1 MTFLVRKNLL
11 VIFDNLTMD
20 VTNLSTTKRGYIKAI
35 VPIPP
40 GPAALLGLKWE
51 NSNPVSW

>member
-1 MTFLVRKNLL
+1 
-11 VIFDNLTMD
+11 MD
-20 VTNLSTTKRGYIKAI
+20 VTNLSTTKRGYIKTI